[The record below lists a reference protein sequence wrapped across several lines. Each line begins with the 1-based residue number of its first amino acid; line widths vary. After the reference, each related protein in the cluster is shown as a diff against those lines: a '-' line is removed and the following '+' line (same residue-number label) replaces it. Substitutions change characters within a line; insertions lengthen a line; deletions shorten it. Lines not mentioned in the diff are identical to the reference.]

1 MKEVQEWKLEKMA
14 EFIFRNLVEDNH
26 NRTELE
32 LLLLNGIK
40 IDTHEADELKNEI
53 KRYNKLIKEESI
65 KLDRLLNLYLD
76 KKVNPSEYESF
87 QKKLS
92 DKIELYKLEIED
104 LERELSRLAPP
115 EIKIEKAK
123 QSVRR
128 LLDFNYNGIND
139 VLIEEVVEKIIVHKD
154 WFEWKL
160 VFLNEP
166 INLEVK
172 GKKRDYII
180 VEHEK

>member
-1 MKEVQEWKLEKMA
+1 MARWMKRL
-14 EFIFRNLVEDNH
+14 
-26 NRTELE
+26 
-32 LLLLNGIK
+32 K
-40 IDTHEADELKNEI
+40 IDTNEADELNNEI
-53 KRYNKLIKEESI
+53 KRYDKLIKEESV

-76 KKVNPSEYESF
+76 KKVNPAEYESF
-87 QKKLS
+87 QNKLS
-92 DKIELYKLEIED
+92 DKIELYRLEIKD
-104 LERELSRLAPP
+104 LEKELSRIDPT

-139 VLIEEVVEKIIVHKD
+139 ILIEEVVEKIIVHKD

-166 INLEVK
+166 INIELKGEKKILLSQNTKNEV
-172 GKKRDYII
+172 
-180 VEHEK
+180 

>member
-1 MKEVQEWKLEKMA
+1 MIKKIVIDLLLYLEK
-14 EFIFRNLVEDNH
+14 L
-26 NRTELE
+26 
-32 LLLLNGIK
+32 
-40 IDTHEADELKNEI
+40 
-53 KRYNKLIKEESI
+53 
-65 KLDRLLNLYLD
+65 
-76 KKVNPSEYESF
+76 VNPSEYEIF
-87 QKKLS
+87 QRQLS

-104 LERELSRLAPP
+104 LEKELKRLDPP
-115 EIKIEKAK
+115 EVKIEKAK

-139 VLIEEVVEKIIVHKD
+139 LLIEEVVEKITVHKD

-172 GKKRDYII
+172 EKKQDYFI
-180 VEHEK
+180 VEHKKLNLVILVLIIIHLSVHIG

>member
-1 MKEVQEWKLEKMA
+1 MA
-14 EFIFRNLVEDNH
+14 EFIFRNLIEDNH

-32 LLLLNGIK
+32 LILLNGIK
-40 IDTHEADELKNEI
+40 IDTHEADELNDKI
-53 KRYNKLIKEESI
+53 KRYNKVIKEESI

-104 LERELSRLAPP
+104 LEKELKRLDPP
-115 EIKIEKAK
+115 EVKIEKAK

-139 VLIEEVVEKIIVHKD
+139 ILIEEVVDKIIVHKE

-172 GKKRDYII
+172 GKKQDYII